1 MYLAWFDANPK
12 KPVAQKIAEAHERYV
27 EKFGRKPL
35 VCLVNPEDV
44 IQESAV
50 ELRPLKYIG
59 RNCFWIGVDDLD
71 PAEQESS
78 ALATPD
84 TPRAPRTRKSKA
96 TSDIAI
102 NAPAIAAVPEALSVV
117 AASAPRTRKPK
128 VEPASPAPMP
138 DAPRVRK
145 PKVAQSAPA
154 VAPAAPEAPSSA
166 PRNRKTKAVQE
177 VTTIAPVAAVAPEA
191 LPSAPRSRKPKA
203 APAAPSLVHAAP
215 AALSSSPRGRKPKA
229 APVAP
234 PAPTVAPAPTIVPA
248 PKRRTR
254 REKAAA

>member
-59 RNCFWIGVDDLD
+59 RNCFWIGADDSD
-71 PAEQESS
+71 PAAQESA
-78 ALATPD
+78 ALAMPD
-84 TPRAPRTRKSKA
+84 APRAPRTRKPKA
-96 TSDIAI
+96 EPDTALD
-102 NAPAIAAVPEALSVV
+102 APAVAVVPEALPVV
-117 AASAPRTRKPK
+117 AAPAPRTRKP
-128 VEPASPAPMP
+128 
-138 DAPRVRK
+138 R
-145 PKVAQSAPA
+145 VAQAAPA
-154 VAPAAPEAPSSA
+154 VAAAAPEVQSSA
-166 PRNRKTKAVQE
+166 PRNRKAKASQGVP
-177 VTTIAPVAAVAPEA
+177 TIAPVAAIVPEVLA
-191 LPSAPRSRKPKA
+191 SAPRGRKPKA
-203 APAAPSLVHAAP
+203 APVASPVVHTDP
-215 AALSSSPRGRKPKA
+215 TALSSSPRGRKPKA

-234 PAPTVAPAPTIVPA
+234 PASAIAPEPTIVPA

-254 REKAAA
+254 REKTAA